1 MAGTFMIGETKVRP
15 GGYFN
20 IQKKG
25 DNASAGAVNG
35 ITGILFKADWGPIN
49 EVVELSV
56 GDGYESTFGNGGTT
70 DAIGLAFEGGTKT
83 AYCCRVGNGGTPGNI
98 KLKLASED
106 TEAVSITAKYAGAK
120 AFTVSIK
127 DKLADDTQRECI
139 IYTGTKEF
147 EKVSFA
153 KSDDDEVAALVSAF
167 ADSKNFS
174 VEQLKTSDDPSV
186 PVEGKLAAITQE
198 AMTAGTNPTATLED
212 YSNGLALLEAY
223 FVNTVCVDTEDTAVH
238 GLLDSWLDRIFDMGQ
253 LSVGVVAESKSI
265 DLADRQAHAAAFNT
279 EKMVY
284 VLNSAAS
291 STTYGE
297 IEGYQTAAKIA
308 GMIAG
313 CAANSSLTHT
323 VLDKI
328 TALREV
334 LTPTQ
339 MTKAEQSGC
348 LVLSINTDKQVWI
361 DNAINT
367 LVTLA
372 DNQDD
377 GWKKIRRTKTR
388 YEMIKRM
395 NDQADSLVGKV
406 DNDKNGRATI
416 ISQLQGIG
424 DSMIEEGK
432 LVSCNVAESSTYTA
446 DGDSCWFVIDVID
459 KDSAE
464 HIYLMY
470 QFRFSTQEE

>member
-1 MAGTFMIGETKVRP
+1 MAGTFMIGETKIRP

-20 IQKKG
+20 ISKKG
-25 DNASAGAVNG
+25 DNAAAGAVNG
-35 ITGILFKADWGPIN
+35 ITGILFKGDWGPLN
-49 EVVELSV
+49 EAVELNV
-56 GDGYESTFGNGGTT
+56 GDGYENTFGTGGTT
-70 DAIGLAFEGGTKT
+70 SAIGLAFEGGAKT
-83 AYCCRVGNGGTPGNI
+83 AICCRIGNGGTQGNI
-98 KLKLASED
+98 KLKLESED
-106 TEAVSITAKYAGAK
+106 TEAVAITAKYVGAK

-127 DKLADDTQRECI
+127 DKLADESQRECI

-147 EKVSFA
+147 EKVSFQ
-153 KSDDDEVAALVSAF
+153 KGEDEVAALVEAFGSSA
-167 ADSKNFS
+167 NFK
-174 VEQLKTSDDPSV
+174 VEKVGEAT
-186 PVEGKLAAITQE
+186 GKLAAITQE
-198 AMTAGTNPTATLED
+198 EMTAGTDPVSTVQD
-212 YSNGLALLEAY
+212 YSNGFAALEPY
-223 FVNTVCVDTEDTAVH
+223 YMNTVCVDTEDTAVH
-238 GLLDSWLDRIFDMGQ
+238 GLLDSFLDRIFDMGQ
-253 LSVGVVAESKSI
+253 LSVGVVAEKKSV
-265 DLADRQAHAAAFNT
+265 DLADRMAHAAAFNS
-279 EKMVY
+279 EKMIY
-284 VLNSAAS
+284 PLNSAVT
-291 STTYGE
+291 STTFGE

-308 GMIAG
+308 GMVAG
-313 CAANSSLTHT
+313 CTASSSLTHT

-339 MTKAEQSGC
+339 MDKAEKSGC
-348 LVLSINTDKQVWI
+348 LVLSVNTDKQVWI

-367 LVTLA
+367 LVTPA

-395 NDQADSLVGKV
+395 NDQADALVGKV

-432 LVSCNVAESSTYTA
+432 LVACSVTESDVYKA
-446 DGDSCWFVIDVID
+446 DGDSCWFIVDVID